1 MAYVVV
7 HFELDS
13 NWLEHSQHSH
23 VFHIVHI
30 LAIENF
36 VQNAKQDVI
45 KCSSILFNIE
55 TNFMFDLFSII

>member
-1 MAYVVV
+1 MAYAEV

-23 VFHIVHI
+23 VFRIVHI
-30 LAIENF
+30 LAIEKF
-36 VQNAKQDVI
+36 LQNAKRDAI
-45 KCSSILFNIE
+45 KRFSILFNIE

>member
-1 MAYVVV
+1 MAYAVV

-23 VFHIVHI
+23 VFHIVR
-30 LAIENF
+30 LFAIEKF

-45 KCSSILFNIE
+45 KRSSILFNIE
-55 TNFMFDLFSII
+55 TKFMFDLFSIT

>member
-1 MAYVVV
+1 MAYAIV

-23 VFHIVHI
+23 VFHIFCI
-30 LAIENF
+30 LVIEKI
-36 VQNAKQDVI
+36 VQNAKRDVI
-45 KCSSILFNIE
+45 KCFSILFNIE